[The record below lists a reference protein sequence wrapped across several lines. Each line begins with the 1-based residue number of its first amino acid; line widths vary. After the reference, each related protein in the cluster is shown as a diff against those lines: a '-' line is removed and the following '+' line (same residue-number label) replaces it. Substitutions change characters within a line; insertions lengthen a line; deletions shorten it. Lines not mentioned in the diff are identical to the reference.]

1 MDGAIDE
8 RLCDYSEM
16 TETALKKYLPELR
29 CLQKDVLDAARA
41 AVCGMGGRIRAAL
54 VMEFCRVC
62 GGEAVTALPIACAA
76 EMIYAGFSL
85 HERILMGAA
94 GTDKLLAGDA
104 LVLMSAEIISGAA
117 LDGKLPGNS
126 ALKIIELLCDKAGIF
141 GLAGGMSLDGSD
153 KLSAEMVLEKYRMRS
168 GALFE
173 LCCRAGCIAAGAG
186 ISKQVSAGAFGQ
198 RVGLAAAI
206 AKDIADNGAYTVSAG
221 EDKARSDVKRLFDEA
236 NEALCDFED
245 NGFLTGLAKALLCK
259 DRGLILP
266 EEIGG

>member
-1 MDGAIDE
+1 MDGSIDK

-41 AVCGMGGRIRAAL
+41 AVRGMGGRIRAAL

-62 GGEAVTALPIACAA
+62 GGGPAAALPIACAA
-76 EMIYAGFSL
+76 EMVYAGLGL
-85 HERILMGAA
+85 HERCA
-94 GTDKLLAGDA
+94 GSDMVTLLAGDA

-141 GLAGGMSLDGSD
+141 GLAGGMSLDNSSD
-153 KLSAEMVLEKYRMRS
+153 KPSEGAVLEKYRMRS

-186 ISKQVSAGAFGQ
+186 ISEQVSAGAFGQ

-206 AKDIADNGAYTVSAG
+206 AKDIADNGAYTASAG